1 MAEENNK
8 VLGLD
13 FERPV
18 VELEKTI
25 ESMKALGKEENID
38 FSKQIRELEKK
49 CNLLKKEIF
58 KNLTPW
64 QKVQLARHQ
73 NRPHTLD
80 YITLLFTDFIE
91 LHGDRVFADDKAIIT
106 GIGKFEGRSVAIM
119 GHQKGRTVND
129 NIERNFGM
137 ANPEGYRKA
146 LRIMHLAERFSLPV
160 ISFVDTPGAYPG
172 IGAEERGQAE
182 AIARNL
188 REMSRLKTPIIVI
201 IIGEGGSGGALGIGI
216 GDKVLMLE
224 NAIYSVISPEGCA
237 SILFRDASKA
247 PQAAQYLKLT
257 ANDLLEFGV
266 IDEILPEPLGG
277 AHRDMKFMK
286 KVVSVA
292 IEKSLKEVLHIPI
305 DKLLETRYMKF
316 RQMGKFIEL
325 EKEKFTNKKGKSV

>member
-106 GIGKFEGRSVAIM
+106 GIGKFEGRSVAIV

-201 IIGEGGSGGALGIGI
+201 IVGEGGSGGALGIGI

>member
-106 GIGKFEGRSVAIM
+106 GIGKFEGRSVAIV

-201 IIGEGGSGGALGIGI
+201 IVGEGGSGGALGIGI

-292 IEKSLKEVLHIPI
+292 IEKSLKDVLHIPI